1 MYRFALLALLLSE
14 AGGRSSEAPQLR
26 IDAPPEFAAI
36 RARLESVDPQSLAGI
51 ASVIGITDT
60 GSPIHVVLTPESSN
74 LARTIPP
81 WISGFAVPPSDLVV
95 LFPARSPSYP
105 DKSLEDVLRHEIAH
119 VLIWRAIE
127 GRPIPRWFNE
137 GLAME
142 VERGRRFRDQT
153 QLLYQLVMGSRTTL
167 DELDRLF
174 SGGESDQTRA
184 YALAGALVHDM
195 FQRYGPAA
203 CAEILKRVNRGNR
216 FDSAFSD
223 VTGVTAS
230 DAESEFWQRQR
241 IWTVW
246 VPIVTSSTTVWMV
259 VTLIAILAIYM
270 RRRRNREIE
279 ERWAK
284 EEEED
289 DFEP

>member
-1 MYRFALLALLLSE
+1 MYRLALLALLLSE

-36 RARLESVDPQSLAGI
+36 RTRLESLDPQSLAGI

-60 GSPIHVVLTPESSN
+60 GSPIQVVLTLESSN

-81 WISGFAVPPSDLVV
+81 WISGFAIPPSDLVV

-105 DKSLEDVLRHEIAH
+105 DNSLEDVLRHEIAH
-119 VLIWRAIE
+119 VLIWRAVE

-195 FQRYGPAA
+195 FQRFGPAA

-216 FDSAFSD
+216 FDSAFAD

-284 EEEED
+284 EEDD